1 MHSPANVPSTFCKQI
16 TYAERSRSFA
26 IVINLVLRDCRPSPN
41 QKPES
46 AILSLTGYSEWGL
59 NVIRTIWLGLTFLI
73 ILAAV
78 ASFRFAYGNFDATN
92 ASSISR
98 QESNRIVVARAVQQ
112 PVAIAAPLPA
122 AYVPPA
128 PADPEFARP
137 EPDLDPV
144 EPLLRV
150 PPAIVATSSPPWRE
164 IPAVVNR
171 KMKGPKIKRKDAEFA
186 NSEPDL
192 DPVEPL
198 LRVPPAIAA
207 TNSSSPPWRDLSS
220 FATQQKDQKIRRKSA
235 RKETVVVD
243 KDLVAAEPK
252 TCQLEDFDALRW
264 AFNLPTGC
272 FSSASLL

>member
-1 MHSPANVPSTFCKQI
+1 M
-16 TYAERSRSFA
+16 
-26 IVINLVLRDCRPSPN
+26 
-41 QKPES
+41 
-46 AILSLTGYSEWGL
+46 
-59 NVIRTIWLGLTFLI
+59 
-73 ILAAV
+73 
-78 ASFRFAYGNFDATN
+78 
-92 ASSISR
+92 
-98 QESNRIVVARAVQQ
+98 
-112 PVAIAAPLPA
+112 PLPA

-164 IPAVVNR
+164 IPSFETR
-171 KMKGPKIKRKDAEFA
+171 KTKGPKIRRRNAEFA
-186 NSEPDL
+186 ESEPDL

-198 LRVPPAIAA
+198 LQVPPAIPAA
-207 TNSSSPPWRDLSS
+207 SNSGPPWRDLSS
-220 FATQQKDQKIRRKSA
+220 FATQPKDQKIRRKSA

-252 TCQLEDFDALRW
+252 ACQLEDFDALRW